1 MATLIGLLT
10 DRKKQIRPKRV
21 ITLLIQVSNL
31 DPTVVRNK
39 SGVGRT
45 EKRVQVNKWY
55 IGLLGNETQSNT
67 DLINWIPCCL

>member
-10 DRKKQIRPKRV
+10 DRKKQIRPKSV

-45 EKRVQVNKWY
+45 EKRVQVNKWC
-55 IGLLGNETQSNT
+55 IGLLGNETQT
-67 DLINWIPCCL
+67 QI

>member
-45 EKRVQVNKWY
+45 EKMVQVNKWC
-55 IGLLGNETQSNT
+55 IGLLGNETQT
-67 DLINWIPCCL
+67 QI